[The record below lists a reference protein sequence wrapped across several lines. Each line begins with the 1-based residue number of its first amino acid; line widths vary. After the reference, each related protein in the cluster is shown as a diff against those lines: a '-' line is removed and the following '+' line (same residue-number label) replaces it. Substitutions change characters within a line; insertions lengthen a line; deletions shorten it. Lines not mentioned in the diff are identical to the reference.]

1 MHKLPFSAAVT
12 APLLALML
20 TACGATDK
28 PAADKTPTNA
38 GQTAETPAPETAAAP
53 AAPTAPA
60 APEVKV
66 APAPKA
72 APVAKAEKIAGDGV
86 LYILTDIPY
95 NPESNIVD
103 KVELECTELGRQFA
117 DSIVKYGNKQKLKIK
132 RVDELPAQGNA
143 VKITIDNVYSEG
155 NANPFNPHRKH
166 VAATAVL
173 VIDGE
178 ETKISD
184 FSRFS
189 TGGMWGGFKGSC
201 SVLQHTVNTLGNDV
215 AKWLKKYAG

>member
-86 LYILTDIPY
+86 LYILTDKI
-95 NPESNIVD
+95 
-103 KVELECTELGRQFA
+103 GRA
-117 DSIVKYGNKQKLKIK
+117 
-132 RVDELPAQGNA
+132 
-143 VKITIDNVYSEG
+143 
-155 NANPFNPHRKH
+155 H
-166 VAATAVL
+166 V
-173 VIDGE
+173 
-178 ETKISD
+178 
-184 FSRFS
+184 
-189 TGGMWGGFKGSC
+189 
-201 SVLQHTVNTLGNDV
+201 
-215 AKWLKKYAG
+215 